1 MYIFHNHNCSRI
13 EEFATVAQCASYQ
26 KHTPLT
32 YLLTVLAV
40 LTDLVSV
47 LGLVLPAI
55 WVALLCYISWQRA
68 CDGVSRTVKRVAAW
82 ASLQSLFDNQI
93 MTPHQL
99 FFLLRLRCHL
109 WTSVMLPLKNISR
122 KPHCCVADLSQHVQ
136 WVELNGFT
144 VCVQYQQTVWK
155 SDNSLVQAWVCSAI
169 QWSSVCRLRRCE
181 GLPLYH
187 R

>member
-55 WVALLCYISWQRA
+55 
-68 CDGVSRTVKRVAAW
+68 
-82 ASLQSLFDNQI
+82 
-93 MTPHQL
+93 
-99 FFLLRLRCHL
+99 
-109 WTSVMLPLKNISR
+109 
-122 KPHCCVADLSQHVQ
+122 
-136 WVELNGFT
+136 
-144 VCVQYQQTVWK
+144 
-155 SDNSLVQAWVCSAI
+155 
-169 QWSSVCRLRRCE
+169 
-181 GLPLYH
+181 
-187 R
+187 